1 MAAEHLDVARVM
13 DELNFYCYLNLAGLK
28 LSSHTWLIASVLH
41 SSDLDR
47 SKLGNQS
54 KRQKKNF
61 FLRFTPA
68 LLILAIFVS
77 IVISCDA
84 KIIQF

>member
-28 LSSHTWLIASVLH
+28 LSSHTWLIANVLH

-54 KRQKKNF
+54 KRQKKF
-61 FLRFTPA
+61 FFKIYSCTADPGN
-68 LLILAIFVS
+68 ICFYIFYL
-77 IVISCDA
+77 
-84 KIIQF
+84 F